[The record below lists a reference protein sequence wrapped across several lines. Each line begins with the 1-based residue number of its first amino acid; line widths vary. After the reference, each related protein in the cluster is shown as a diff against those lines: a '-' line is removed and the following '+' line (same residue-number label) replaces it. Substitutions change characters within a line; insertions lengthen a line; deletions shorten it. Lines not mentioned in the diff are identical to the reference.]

1 METKVHLF
9 CQAEENTDSS
19 DDACNCFATNL
30 PSRHIDSNK
39 YIKLSETTEKRISPE
54 IRGLVPEHTKE
65 CEMSVL
71 LFKEEKSDFS
81 GEKQIRRKK
90 NLQVQLHTKRT
101 EIASSSVKP
110 SKEKMTMNENSL
122 CKLPN
127 QYSVHKTLSPLYT
140 SSSLIR
146 RAEMLS
152 NLYQTIYDEVPQE
165 YIYSQELNALQKACI
180 IFSKIRSGKIYVNDL
195 PMIHRMLKIS
205 ISDSE
210 MRKALKTIDIDA
222 FQGALK
228 IFCRIKGGQ
237 VAVDEVAA
245 VLDSMDIP
253 VTAEDFQEV
262 IKYASIDSNHLV
274 DIGDIIFS
282 LDELQQQYED
292 ISIMEWSALDEDT
305 SNTNL
310 SGVSEGCLPYRKK
323 STLSSSLSELSLSQ
337 ELSSKNLQHHKIME
351 DNDDLE
357 FESSKNNLHVRK
369 LLDGIDSSSDVGF
382 QESHSKDGINFKRS
396 SEKVEIHDSKSK
408 PQNLKNIT
416 SFEKSLDISDIFSV
430 PKFKMPA
437 VRRPSSLPN
446 HISSKEKTAIKT
458 LENVCEAI
466 SKLQENYIAAEEL
479 QSILPSLGI
488 TLSDKEFKKIVTDT
502 SRNENGMVKLDD
514 FISALSKEQSLPEYD
529 VLFNVIKAI
538 DKIKDENIDYED
550 LNTCLQ
556 NFGVYLSKAEFEK
569 ITELTEAGGIKK
581 AAQILSPI
589 NNDQIRIPN
598 LEHALK
604 SLNVNLTEDFS
615 EALECCDV
623 SDDKKVNLKDFL
635 RGIKEN
641 PHFKESTGFQVDV
654 HDLDTILGNMAI
666 KLTAEGLNDVT
677 PNLPTD
683 GGEVDVNDMKKV
695 PGNMG
700 IELKDKKHW
709 NLPTDGGKIDVSQ
722 LGTELGNMG
731 MSLAE
736 KELKALTQS
745 LPVTDLLVESKVIKD
760 ILEP

>member
-9 CQAEENTDSS
+9 CQAEENIDLS

-39 YIKLSETTEKRISPE
+39 YIKLSKTTEKRISPE
-54 IRGLVPEHTKE
+54 IRGLVPEHTKK
-65 CEMSVL
+65 CELSVL

-81 GEKQIRRKK
+81 GENKIRREKS
-90 NLQVQLHTKRT
+90 LQVQLHTKRT

-110 SKEKMTMNENSL
+110 SKEKMTTKEDSS
-122 CKLPN
+122 CKLLN
-127 QYSVHKTLSPLYT
+127 QYSVHKTSSPLCT
-140 SSSLIR
+140 SSSIIR
-146 RAEMLS
+146 REEMLS

-165 YIYSQELNALQKACI
+165 HTYSQELNALQKACI

-222 FQGALK
+222 FQDALK

-253 VTAEDFQEV
+253 VTPEDFQEV

-292 ISIMEWSALDEDT
+292 VSIMEWSALDEDT

-310 SGVSEGCLPYRKK
+310 SDVSGSYLPYRKK
-323 STLSSSLSELSLSQ
+323 STLSSSLSELPLSQ
-337 ELSSKNLQHHKIME
+337 ELSSKNLQHHKIMD

-357 FESSKNNLHVRK
+357 FKSSKNNLHIRK
-369 LLDGIDSSSDVGF
+369 LPDGIDSSSDVGF
-382 QESHSKDGINFKRS
+382 QESHSKDSINFKRS
-396 SEKVEIHDSKSK
+396 SEKVEIHDSKSQ

-416 SFEKSLDISDIFSV
+416 SFEKSLDISDVFSV
-430 PKFKMPA
+430 PKLKKPA
-437 VRRPSSLPN
+437 VRRPSSLLN

-466 SKLQENYIAAEEL
+466 NKLQENYIAAEEL

-502 SRNENGMVKLDD
+502 SRNENGMMKLDD

-569 ITELTEAGGIKK
+569 IIELTEAGD
-581 AAQILSPI
+581 
-589 NNDQIRIPN
+589 N
-598 LEHALK
+598 
-604 SLNVNLTEDFS
+604 
-615 EALECCDV
+615 
-623 SDDKKVNLKDFL
+623 KKVNLKDFL

-641 PHFKESTGFQVDV
+641 PHFKESTEFQVDV
-654 HDLDTILGNMAI
+654 HDLDTMLGNMAI
-666 KLTAEGLNDVT
+666 KLTAEELNDVT

-683 GGEVDVNDMKKV
+683 GE
-695 PGNMG
+695 
-700 IELKDKKHW
+700 
-709 NLPTDGGKIDVSQ
+709 
-722 LGTELGNMG
+722 
-731 MSLAE
+731 
-736 KELKALTQS
+736 
-745 LPVTDLLVESKVIKD
+745 
-760 ILEP
+760 